1 MERFKNLI
9 RKAIAADAEKIIIL
23 AEHAASLQIQSVIN
37 LDDGGDIFDQ
47 KIFETIFRTVLPK
60 ASHSQ
65 LTQPAEGMI
74 NIPGLGKLSVIGLSS
89 HPAIVL
95 YMPKAIAEMKRDLE
109 NLDHFCSSWP
119 YFRAQQSQA
128 DDVMDFDIQGGVEEE
143 AQMEVS
149 NLEALNEGVLEQT
162 GNLSDSG
169 ASDFS
174 PMNFAMAEPSHIEMP
189 SSGVTL
195 ETGAQVLGSYT
206 IDASNLNLPPAVE
219 NMSSGASTDLPF
231 TGMAW
236 TAASTPTPS
245 NLEFDPLPQA
255 NHALPPN
262 PKIGLAL
269 PPSTQQE
276 IIEDYSLDMPFSG
289 APVEFAATQ
298 EVEEFSPGAAS
309 HHAVPRQ
316 HQRTQH
322 LYPISEEEVPVIEER
337 KIDFGP
343 DDPTLNG
350 TYSKK
355 PIDDLLINMIKI
367 KSSDLHLT
375 LNERVIYRVDGEI
388 TRIDSDV
395 VTPAVMKELLDPI
408 IYDRNRK
415 EFLDCN
421 DTDLAYAI
429 PNVGRFRVNIFRDR
443 NGVGSVIR
451 HIPSNILTMEQLKL
465 PQICKY
471 FCELNKGLVLV
482 TGPTGSG
489 KSTTLAAMLDYINKT
504 RAEHLIT
511 IEDPIE
517 FVHPQIKCLVNQREV
532 HRHTQ
537 SFSRAL
543 RAALRED
550 PDIVLIGELRDL
562 ETIAIAIET
571 AETGHLVFGT
581 LHTTTAVSTV
591 DRIIDQ
597 FPSDRQEQIR
607 MMLSS
612 SLKGVVSQTLIKK
625 IGGGRVAAQEIL
637 VTDDA
642 VSAMIREGKNHM
654 INNHL
659 ATQKSAGNQLLNA
672 ALLKHVQDGN
682 ITADDAYLKS
692 VEKKGM
698 IAALQ
703 RANIK
708 FNAPSEGLKSA

>member
-9 RKAIAADAEKIIIL
+9 RKAIAADADKIIIL
-23 AEHAASLQIQSVIN
+23 ADHAPALQIQGSIT
-37 LDDGGDIFDQ
+37 LDESGDLFDQ
-47 KIFETIFRTVLPK
+47 KIFETVFRTVLPK
-60 ASHSQ
+60 ANRSQ
-65 LTQPAEGMI
+65 LSHPAEGMI
-74 NIPGLGKLSVIGLSS
+74 NIPGLGKLSVIGLSN

-95 YMPKAIAEMKRDLE
+95 YMPKAVPEMKSDLE
-109 NLDHFCSSWP
+109 NLDQFCSSWP
-119 YFRAQQSQA
+119 YFKAQENPA
-128 DDVMDFDIQGGVEEE
+128 DDVMDFDIQASAEEE

-149 NLEALNEGVLEQT
+149 NLEALSEEEQV
-162 GNLSDSG
+162 GEFSAG
-169 ASDFS
+169 AGSVFS
-174 PMNFAMAEPSHIEMP
+174 PMNFAMADPSRNELP
-189 SSGVTL
+189 SSGSLLDTS
-195 ETGAQVLGSYT
+195 AQQLGSYS
-206 IDASNLNLPPAVE
+206 IEGSGLNLPGPEE
-219 NMSSGASTDLPF
+219 NNSSGTTSDLPF

-236 TAASTPTPS
+236 TAASTPVPAAAEDEGVS
-245 NLEFDPLPQA
+245 QSS
-255 NHALPPN
+255 HALPPS
-262 PKIGLAL
+262 PKLGLSL
-269 PPSTQQE
+269 PVHSQQE
-276 IIEDYSLDMPFSG
+276 IVEDYSLDMPFS
-289 APVEFAATQ
+289 ADPPAAFAEAQ
-298 EVEEFSPGAAS
+298 EVEEFVAATPPPRGA
-309 HHAVPRQ
+309 PKTQRQ
-316 HQRTQH
+316 VQTPFPMVEDETH
-322 LYPISEEEVPVIEER
+322 VVEER
-337 KIDFGP
+337 KIDYGP

-395 VTPAVMKELLDPI
+395 VTPAVMQELLDPI

-451 HIPSNILTMEQLKL
+451 HIPSNILTMDQLKL

-642 VSAMIREGKNHM
+642 VAAMIREGKNHM